1 MSIPKQNRIDIHIVQ
16 IKDTHVYYCDDKKSL
31 TPTETLIITRL
42 LDAINKD
49 VSLIVKDISGNAFS
63 VKELVSYPIE
73 EKDNDKL
80 DRILDTASTVGSFAV
95 YVYPI
100 DIIQSYDIQRVNGYY
115 ARKAKKDG
123 ETLIKENQKRK
134 YDFFHQEL
142 FSNWRIKSVPLVHIF
157 NTSAEQFN
165 LNNARYF
172 NITDSSIWNHLVF
185 LDDDNEAQFDDD
197 IRETVELIKKAH
209 CSHYYSLGIAQEYA
223 SLNAR
228 LAQQAYI
235 EGDHGD
241 KMSPFLFHS
250 ESKMRHLIYD
260 DKEDKEDNEATRKA
274 IRLKLDAIRKH
285 KWRFLLLDD
294 KHTKLLSPNT
304 ANVNKS
310 MILKSRLDSVVGQ
323 ENVDYILE
331 YAATVKEAEEKIGK
345 TGKDG
350 KRYDVIFV
358 DYLLEDN
365 HYGYEL
371 LKGIKNQCDIYE
383 GTPQLYQEFPYVG
396 PFGRLFFMFTSAFTT
411 AVSERLVLEGMNR
424 SKDYWY
430 IGEGACP
437 TNTPALF
444 DYYLIT
450 ILYKR
455 IQDAGIVDLSCDS
468 VYNLM
473 YEIFRPKKD
482 EPGDVSVRKRAND
495 NYQKVLSLQYHY
507 HRLLKD
513 VDHKRGSELATS
525 FVKNHTH
532 IGGFLE
538 HLVQLVH
545 ITAFGSVRQ
554 WPEMWEEFLFCK
566 AQFDDYYLT
575 EDDNS
580 NGNSAILDSKKNK
593 LASLYNN
600 IEKHIFG
607 IKSLNK

>member
-1 MSIPKQNRIDIHIVQ
+1 MSVPKQNRIDIHIIQ
-16 IKDTHVYYCDDKKSL
+16 IGTEVSYYCDTKKTSR
-31 TPTETLIITRL
+31 TSTETNTIRRL
-42 LDAINKD
+42 LGAINQD
-49 VSLIVKDISGNAFS
+49 VSLIIQDTAGDSFS
-63 VKELVSYPIE
+63 VKELVSCPME
-73 EKDNDKL
+73 EKDKDKL
-80 DRILDTASTVGSFAV
+80 SCLLSRAKEIGTFAV
-95 YVYPI
+95 FVYTKEI
-100 DIIQSYDIQRVNGYY
+100 LQSYNIQRVNGYY
-115 ARKAKKDG
+115 VRDEGEKIVEDHKKR
-123 ETLIKENQKRK
+123 Q
-134 YDFFHQEL
+134 YDFFYQEL
-142 FSNWRIKSVPLVHIF
+142 FSDWTINSVPLVHIF
-157 NTSAEQFN
+157 KTSAEQFN
-165 LNNARYF
+165 LDNARYF

-185 LDDDNEAQFDDD
+185 QDEQNSEQFDVD
-197 IRETVELIKKAH
+197 IRKTVNLIKNAH
-209 CSHYYSLGIAQEYA
+209 LSHYYSLGIAQEYA

-250 ESKMRHLIYD
+250 ESKMRHLIS
-260 DKEDKEDNEATRKA
+260 EDGESNDEANKV

-294 KHTKLLSPNT
+294 KHTKLLSPPE

-310 MILKSRLDSVVGQ
+310 MILKIRLDKVLRS
-323 ENVDYILE
+323 ENYELE
-331 YAATVKEAEEKIGK
+331 YAETVEEAEEKIGK
-345 TGKDG
+345 TGEKG
-350 KRYDVIFV
+350 KKYDIIFL
-358 DYLLEDN
+358 DYLLERG

-371 LKGIKNQCDIYE
+371 LNGIKKQCDDYE

-495 NYQKVLSLQYHY
+495 NYHKVLSLQYHY